1 MKVSNKLYF
10 DLYSVLGIAVMSLT
24 IMAINYFSGEAFRL
38 TDTQFICVL
47 VWSLFCALVNTLE
60 RMFDQY
66 SVKKYSDETHP
77 PTL

>member
-10 DLYSVLGIAVMSLT
+10 DLYSVLGITVMSLT
-24 IMAINYFSGEAFRL
+24 LMVINYLSGEALRL

-60 RMFDQY
+60 RMLSQFCP
-66 SVKKYSDETHP
+66 KKNSDETHP

>member
-24 IMAINYFSGEAFRL
+24 IMTVEYLSGEAFRL

-47 VWSLFCALVNTLE
+47 VWSLFCALVTTIE

-66 SVKKYSDETHP
+66 SVKKGSDETHP